1 MKRTPL
7 QRKTPLKHA
16 PRSRKTP
23 LRASKPRKTLPSWL
37 KAIPESQAH
46 GSGTCQKRL
55 WRVVS
60 DYVRIRDWHAHKVC
74 VATGTRINHW
84 TEGQAGHL
92 KPYSNCNA
100 LYKFDVRN
108 IHMQSASS
116 NKWGNRDTWKEY
128 EKVVRARGYDIDAFE
143 RENRKA
149 TGASLR
155 DSEVIEQIKRVLKKM
170 ERLPEQPTYYKRAT
184 MLLQ

>member
-1 MKRTPL
+1 
-7 QRKTPLKHA
+7 
-16 PRSRKTP
+16 
-23 LRASKPRKTLPSWL
+23 
-37 KAIPESQAH
+37 
-46 GSGTCQKRL
+46 
-55 WRVVS
+55 
-60 DYVRIRDWHAHKVC
+60 
-74 VATGTRINHW
+74 
-84 TEGQAGHL
+84 
-92 KPYSNCNA
+92 
-100 LYKFDVRN
+100 
-108 IHMQSASS
+108 MQSASS